1 MRADAVLLRATCAT
15 CPPLN
20 RECVY
25 HGRSVNFRAEANGGE
40 GMEKIFIIG
49 GMGAGKSTARKAL
62 VDQGLEC
69 IDLDKIGHEIH
80 SWQVVKDDLV
90 AAFGDDVL
98 DADGFVDRKVLAGK
112 AFKNPAETR
121 KLNRITMPR
130 IEDAF
135 MTKLDELEASGCEGV
150 VVEYS
155 IFKSRSM
162 SVADQADVIIAVLAP
177 LEVRIERAVA
187 SGFEEQDVRRRIA
200 QQITDAER
208 IERADVVF
216 SNDGTKE
223 GLYNDVINW
232 WDESR
237 A

>member
-1 MRADAVLLRATCAT
+1 
-15 CPPLN
+15 
-20 RECVY
+20 
-25 HGRSVNFRAEANGGE
+25 
-40 GMEKIFIIG
+40 MEKIFIIG

-62 VDQGLEC
+62 VDQGLEY

-90 AAFGDDVL
+90 EAFGADVL
-98 DADGFVDRKVLAGK
+98 DEEGNVNRKTLAQK
-112 AFKNPAETR
+112 AFKSPAETR

-135 MTKLDELEASGCEGV
+135 MTKLDELEKDGCEAV

-155 IFKSRSM
+155 VFKSRSM
-162 SVADQADVIIAVLAP
+162 SVADVADIIIAVLAP
-177 LEVRIERAVA
+177 LDVRIERAVA
-187 SGFEEQDVRRRIA
+187 SGFEEKDVRRRIA

-216 SNDGTKE
+216 NNDGTKE
-223 GLYNDVINW
+223 ELYNKVVNW
-232 WDESR
+232 WNEYNGI
-237 A
+237 